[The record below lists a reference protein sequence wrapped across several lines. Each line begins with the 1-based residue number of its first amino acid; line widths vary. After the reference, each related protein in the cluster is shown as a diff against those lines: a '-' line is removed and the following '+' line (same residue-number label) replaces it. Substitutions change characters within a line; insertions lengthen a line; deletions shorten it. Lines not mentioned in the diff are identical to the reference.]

1 MLEGITT
8 GLIMSLTL
16 FPGAVWLAKVGIAGG
31 LRQTIA
37 VGLGLW
43 LSQLAWLMFAIPGL
57 MMMYK
62 HLHFMHAG
70 MHLFAAFVLVYM
82 ALKFFRTKRVE
93 QLDDVEG
100 LPSSLTL
107 FRTTFNQSFSMPMRL
122 PAAMAILLA
131 TGTYINHDPIW
142 GVVPSIALGAL
153 IGVTWW
159 WGQFTFLAIF
169 FAKRVSYPITIKSL
183 NKLRPF
189 CAATCL
195 CLAVVSVLLGV
206 SR

>member
-8 GLIMSLTL
+8 GFIMSLTL
-16 FPGAVWLAKVGIAGG
+16 FPGTVWLAKVGIAGG
-31 LRQTIA
+31 MRHAIA
-37 VGLGLW
+37 AGVALWFSQLLW
-43 LSQLAWLMFAIPGL
+43 LLFAIPGL

-62 HLHFMHAG
+62 HLRVIHAG

-82 ALKFFRTKRVE
+82 ALKYFRTKRVKE
-93 QLDDVEG
+93 LDDIKD
-100 LPSSLTL
+100 LPSALTL

-131 TGTYINHDPIW
+131 TGTYINNEPSW
-142 GVVPSIALGAL
+142 STVPAISIGAL

-159 WGQFTFLAIF
+159 WGQFTFLAMF
-169 FAKRVSYPITIKSL
+169 FAKRVPYPITIKSL

-189 CAATCL
+189 CAAICL
-195 CLAVVSVLLGV
+195 CLAVISVLLGV
-206 SR
+206 